1 MGRTFF
7 IGDVHGCIDELRALL
22 RLLKP
27 RAADRFVFLGDLVDR
42 GPDSAGVV
50 ALVRSTVT
58 RFAGSACVLGNHD
71 KRWLRC
77 LLRGTPTPQPLAPE
91 DEQFLRS
98 MPLFH
103 RLPDI
108 GWFAVHGGLFPQLL
122 REGPLAE
129 ADARFPHAVKRRGDL
144 MEKMAHVRRV
154 SPQGAFV
161 PLGKETPAD
170 AHWSESYDGREGF
183 VAFGHEPTRRPIRG
197 SFALGL
203 DTGCCYGWSLTA
215 AIVNHE
221 AFLARGWDAAE
232 AVEIV
237 SVAAQ
242 GVYAKRFE

>member
-1 MGRTFF
+1 MRTIFV
-7 IGDVHGCIDELRALL
+7 GDVHGCLDELRALL
-22 RLLKP
+22 RLVEP
-27 RAADRFVFLGDLVDR
+27 RGGDRFVFLGDLVDR

-50 ALVRSTVT
+50 ALVRSTVA
-58 RFAGSACVLGNHD
+58 RFAGSVCVLGNHD

-77 LLRGTPTPQPLAPE
+77 LLRGVPTPQPLAPA

-122 REGPLAE
+122 RHGPLTSD
-129 ADARFPHAVKRRGDL
+129 DARFPHPVKRRGDL

-154 SPQGAFV
+154 SPQGDFM
-161 PLGKETPAD
+161 PLGKETTDD

-183 VAFGHEPTRRPIRG
+183 VAFGHEPSRQPMRG
-197 SFALGL
+197 PFALGL

-221 AFLARGWDAAE
+221 AFLARGWDATE

-242 GVYAKRFE
+242 DVYATRFE